1 MVSLLDV
8 RNGVCFLEH
17 TMVNHRTMV
26 PMYIKG
32 YVSQVMAI
40 SLLIHL
46 VVRMFELV
54 VNCET

>member
-1 MVSLLDV
+1 LDV